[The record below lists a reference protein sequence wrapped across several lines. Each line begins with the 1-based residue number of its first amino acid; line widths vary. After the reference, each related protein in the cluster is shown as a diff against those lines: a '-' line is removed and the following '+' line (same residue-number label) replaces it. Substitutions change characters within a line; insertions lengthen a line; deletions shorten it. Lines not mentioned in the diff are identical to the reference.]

1 MRNRI
6 GIFLFLIF
14 SISTNAQRRFSPTGF
29 ASPYST
35 NWYRVGWI
43 MADSGAIDA
52 IRDTTIGA
60 SFPGVRFLWL
70 HPSLDSSE
78 WVFNGNKYVKQLNT
92 QDTLPGRF
100 LVTTSSLASQGFLKN
115 ITGYI
120 QQGTNVILTGSGTLG
135 SPYVIN
141 ASGGSSVDS
150 AVNPGLFLKQTISGT
165 TKTIYADS
173 SFATGLSG
181 YYLRRIDTSVY
192 VTPTQLSTGLAT
204 KQGIITT
211 GTTLQYYRGDL
222 SLATFP
228 TNLSA
233 FTNGP
238 GYITNNQ
245 SITFTASGDI
255 NGTYTNPTV
264 LTPTLTINAN
274 AVTYSKFQQA
284 VGQGLLGAQSAGNYG
299 LITIGSGLIISGSV
313 LSATGSGGSSGVD
326 TIWRTPGKDS
336 IQFTIQG
343 RYHSIFDSVDGGS
356 GSGITQLTGDGTAGP
371 GSGSQAFTL
380 ATVNSNIGTF
390 GSASAVAQFTANG
403 KGLVTAITAV
413 PIQIAESQVTSLTS
427 DLAGK
432 QSTLSNTP
440 SGGFPLFNLNAS
452 AIREL
457 FAGTNVTI
465 DSTTHTGGYTINSS
479 GGGAVSSVSNSD
491 GTLTIS
497 PTTGAV
503 VASLALGHA
512 NTWITNP
519 QTFNGGVA
527 LGSNVTF
534 ATDNT
539 YNIGTSSV
547 GANTVNTRFVSSP
560 GILSLQTAGSNPIV
574 FGPNSATKMQ
584 LAVTGQLQL
593 NAYTTS
599 TSFTGTPLAFLQTDA
614 SGDLIQTPLSSVQT
628 ALSGTGYVK
637 FAGITPSYLTPTQVT
652 ADLNLFTSSL
662 QGLVPSSGGGTT
674 NYLRADGT
682 WAAPSGGG
690 GSLPSGISPLYL
702 QATGTST
709 YQFAD
714 PRQLDTLYIVDDGQ
728 SNDYG
733 NADAGYIGDTL
744 SDSRVQ
750 VADTVTGGWKVAHA
764 GFYPF
769 NIQSPTQYS
778 LSHSFYFA
786 RKLAREQGKIV
797 RLIHNGHNGQTIS
810 AWFTTTSQSLLDTL
824 VQRINRF
831 VPSGYRIVLFDWD
844 QGESDNSTVFG
855 TYNIAWDSVKANL
868 HRRCPSFALS
878 TMIAVVGMPQV
889 ALGAPTGYQ
898 GQDPN
903 LQTRD
908 YNLDVRDAYINTD
921 SAYIN
926 TTSASNPVHFNAD
939 GLKYIGVSAIYNFYQ
954 GLALYYTRNNPGTL
968 AGAPINPGRIT
979 VRYTEAPGG
988 GAYYDAVNAMNRSA
1002 TGRTGVHLLSSDST
1016 STVGYFGLAGPSG
1029 SYIAANQVV
1038 LFSET
1043 NSDLLLGRNFVT
1055 YIDFTSTGVT
1065 MPQKLLYTASTEAS
1079 FTNTTAASG
1088 AGFTFTGDASNFV
1101 NLQLGNSGST
1111 IANSFNIYVNN
1122 GYKALLQPTGT
1133 IIMDST
1139 VYSGGVA
1146 RSTLDVRGSMSY
1158 RIDSFGVTT
1167 NTTLGNH
1174 QNVALFKTGAT
1185 NDTCYLPNATTGVY
1199 RRYIIKKT
1207 DTGAVG
1213 NVVII
1218 PFTNQSIDKALGN
1231 YVLTQTSST
1240 VTIES
1245 DGLSTWYKIGSS
1257 ATSGTTYTFTNGLT
1271 NSSGTVSLGGPLT
1284 GATTITGTG
1293 QTFTYTAGGTGT
1305 FKWSGFSQD
1314 TTSTV
1319 GVDVVAPDS
1328 SRRMIPW
1335 AKFALKLADYL
1346 PTYNIYAHN
1355 GLYSS
1360 GGDSIGLGT
1369 NPLDQNTTLPFAGN
1383 TLTMSGGPL
1392 AYTGGYS
1399 WGPGSGLLS
1408 STVSIR
1414 PGVMTDVTSAASS
1427 TLTNVYVVGEAGPTL
1442 GATNTSVTYTNAYSF
1457 FINGPTAGTNVT
1469 ITNPYALGVTGNS
1482 LLQGAVAITG
1492 SLTAGTVNIYGK
1504 NDLTAQTGAVGTVT
1518 SYSVSGSGSFN
1529 TFRVGGYIT
1538 VTAVSLDVIQLQVTW
1553 TDETNTS
1560 RTQSFFVQGATTGIS
1575 ATGANAYSPMDIRVK
1590 QGTTITVATVL
1601 TTGTGSITYDVGA
1614 TITQL
1619 Y

>member
-1 MRNRI
+1 MKKT
-6 GIFLFLIF
+6 F
-14 SISTNAQRRFSPTGF
+14 SIFVLLIWSLMAMSQTYNPSLGTVSNKPYAPAQGFPTDSRSFFYDATNFLWR
-29 ASPYST
+29 PYQNVNEVWSYL
-35 NWYRVGWI
+35 NLAKYRVGNFIVVIDSGGTLQSNGTYINGHNTFWMFKDSTGNSNLVEMSLFGTSGACAGCLLASNNLNDLI
-43 MADSGAIDA
+43 SAPAARTNLGLGAMATQGVNAGGDLSGVWPSPTVSFFNGLPPSYYLAYSHLTGTPPGISLTTSGTSGAATYNSGTGILNIPVYTTSGGGACLNCNADSIGGVPVDLVDSLHNNYCLIIDTINNKIKLAACGSGGGGSGTVTSVAMTVPTSLLAISGTP
-52 IRDTTIGA
+52 ITT
-60 SFPGVRFLWL
+60 
-70 HPSLDSSE
+70 
-78 WVFNGNKYVKQLNT
+78 
-92 QDTLPGRF
+92 
-100 LVTTSSLASQGFLKN
+100 
-115 ITGYI
+115 
-120 QQGTNVILTGSGTLG
+120 SGTLG
-135 SPYVIN
+135 LTLAN
-141 ASGGSSVDS
+141 ASSNTVWGNGTGS
-150 AVNPGLFLKQTISGT
+150 
-165 TKTIYADS
+165 
-173 SFATGLSG
+173 TGAPG
-181 YYLRRIDTSVY
+181 YYAPTS
-192 VTPTQLSTGLAT
+192 TNLNTWFGGTIQGQLTLT
-204 KQGIITT
+204 TT
-211 GTTLQYYRGDL
+211 GTSGAATLIGTTLNIPQYTG
-222 SLATFP
+222 
-228 TNLSA
+228 
-233 FTNGP
+233 G
-238 GYITNNQ
+238 
-245 SITFTASGDI
+245 
-255 NGTYTNPTV
+255 GTPANPTGTV
-264 LTPTLTINAN
+264 GLT
-274 AVTYSKFQQA
+274 AVN
-284 VGQGLLGAQSAGNYG
+284 G
-299 LITIGSGLIISGSV
+299 
-313 LSATGSGGSSGVD
+313 SATTYMRSD
-326 TIWRTPGKDS
+326 AAPP
-336 IQFTIQG
+336 
-343 RYHSIFDSVDGGS
+343 
-356 GSGITQLTGDGTAGP
+356 L
-371 GSGSQAFTL
+371 SQAIVPTW
-380 ATVNSNIGTF
+380 T
-390 GSASAVAQFTANG
+390 
-403 KGLVTAITAV
+403 GL
-413 PIQIAESQVTSLTS
+413 
-427 DLAGK
+427 
-432 QSTLSNTP
+432 
-440 SGGFPLFNLNAS
+440 
-452 AIREL
+452 
-457 FAGTNVTI
+457 
-465 DSTTHTGGYTINSS
+465 H
-479 GGGAVSSVSNSD
+479 
-491 GTLTIS
+491 
-497 PTTGAV
+497 
-503 VASLALGHA
+503 
-512 NTWITNP
+512 
-519 QTFNGGVA
+519 TFNGGLA

-539 YNIGTSSV
+539 YSIGTSSV
-547 GANTVNTRFVSSP
+547 GANTINTRFVSSP

-574 FGPNSATKMQ
+574 FGPNSTTKMS
-584 LAVTGQLQL
+584 LAVNGQLQL
-593 NAYTTS
+593 SAYTTS
-599 TSFTGTPLAFLQTDA
+599 TSFTGTPLAFIQTDA
-614 SGDLIQTPLSSVQT
+614 SGNLIQTPLSGVQT

-637 FAGITPSYLTPTQVT
+637 FSGTTPSYLTPTQVT
-652 ADLNLFTSSL
+652 ADLNVFTSSL

-690 GSLPSGISPLYL
+690 GSLPTGISPLYL

-968 AGAPINPGRIT
+968 AGAPITPGRIT

-1055 YIDFTSTGVT
+1055 YIDLTSAGVT

-1133 IIMDST
+1133 IIMDSA

-1146 RSTLDVRGSMSY
+1146 RSTLDIRGSSSY
-1158 RIDSFGVTT
+1158 RIDSFGVNT
-1167 NTTLGNH
+1167 NATLGNH

-1199 RRYIIKKT
+1199 RRYVIKKT
-1207 DTGAVG
+1207 DTGSVG

-1231 YVLTQTSST
+1231 YLLTQTNST
-1240 VTIES
+1240 ITIES
-1245 DGLSTWYKIGSS
+1245 DGLSTWYKLGSS
-1257 ATSGTTYTFTNGLT
+1257 SASGSTPTLQQVFTAGTT
-1271 NSSGTVSLGGPLT
+1271 LT
-1284 GATTITGTG
+1284 GTNAVTNTG
-1293 QTFTYTAGGTGT
+1293 QIFTWTNGGTGVW
-1305 FKWSGFSQD
+1305 KWSGLSQD
-1314 TTSTV
+1314 TTNTM
-1319 GVDVVAPDS
+1319 GVQVAGNDS
-1328 SRRMIPW
+1328 SERRIPW

-1346 PTYNIYAHN
+1346 PTYNIFAAN
-1355 GLYSS
+1355 GLTAA
-1360 GGDSIGLGT
+1360 GGDSIYLGGALNQNTTIGLGT
-1369 NPLDQNTTLPFAGN
+1369 NTLNITGSGGGIINFFASLDYNYTAATDANYTVTEGAPVYYLPNTSANRTITLPTA
-1383 TLTMSGGPL
+1383 TTSGRIIIF
-1392 AYTGGYS
+1392 Y
-1399 WGPGSGLLS
+1399 
-1408 STVSIR
+1408 
-1414 PGVMTDVTSAASS
+1414 
-1427 TLTNVYVVGEAGPTL
+1427 N
-1442 GATNTSVTYTNAYSF
+1442 TNTSFTWSFASTVNYAGGGTLTTLSPNTWYTIMSVAGAWVVMGTYAKSGPISYGHTIFTPTTGGTVSLINNQYNIINPAGALLAVTLNLPSSPQNNDVVYIKFTQTVSTVTYA
-1457 FINGPTAGTNVT
+1457 NGTVVDGITAPTAGGLV
-1469 ITNPYALGVTGNS
+1469 V
-1482 LLQGAVAITG
+1482 
-1492 SLTAGTVNIYGK
+1492 LTY
-1504 NDLTAQTGAVGTVT
+1504 D
-1518 SYSVSGSGSFN
+1518 S
-1529 TFRVGGYIT
+1529 
-1538 VTAVSLDVIQLQVTW
+1538 
-1553 TDETNTS
+1553 
-1560 RTQSFFVQGATTGIS
+1560 
-1575 ATGANAYSPMDIRVK
+1575 
-1590 QGTTITVATVL
+1590 GTT
-1601 TTGTGSITYDVGA
+1601 SWY
-1614 TITQL
+1614 
-1619 Y
+1619 

>member
-1 MRNRI
+1 MNPCRRKR
-6 GIFLFLIF
+6 LLDKYRPLLLAVLILTSF
-14 SISTNAQRRFSPTGF
+14 SGYGQTFNPSLHVVINSAMGEAQAAPLDARSMFYDGTNFIYRSYQSTSEVLSYLNLSK
-29 ASPYST
+29 
-35 NWYRVGWI
+35 YRYGNFIIIV
-43 MADSGAIDA
+43 DSG
-52 IRDTTIGA
+52 
-60 SFPGVRFLWL
+60 
-70 HPSLDSSE
+70 
-78 WVFNGNKYVKQLNT
+78 
-92 QDTLPGRF
+92 
-100 LVTTSSLASQGFLKN
+100 
-115 ITGYI
+115 
-120 QQGTNVILTGSGTLG
+120 GTL
-135 SPYVIN
+135 
-141 ASGGSSVDS
+141 
-150 AVNPGLFLKQTISGT
+150 
-165 TKTIYADS
+165 
-173 SFATGLSG
+173 
-181 YYLRRIDTSVY
+181 
-192 VTPTQLSTGLAT
+192 
-204 KQGIITT
+204 
-211 GTTLQYYRGDL
+211 
-222 SLATFP
+222 
-228 TNLSA
+228 
-233 FTNGP
+233 
-238 GYITNNQ
+238 Q
-245 SITFTASGDI
+245 S
-255 NGTYTNPTV
+255 NGTYTNPHNVYYMFADSTTNGGLV
-264 LTPTLTINAN
+264 KLNLFGTSGCSGCLLSANNLSDLAN
-274 AVTYSKFQQA
+274 A
-284 VGQGLLGAQSAGNYG
+284 
-299 LITIGSGLIISGSV
+299 
-313 LSATGSGGSSGVD
+313 
-326 TIWRTPGKDS
+326 
-336 IQFTIQG
+336 
-343 RYHSIFDSVDGGS
+343 
-356 GSGITQLTGDGTAGP
+356 GTARGNL
-371 GSGSQAFTL
+371 GLGNMATQTTTVIGTDVSGTYPAAL
-380 ATVNSNIGTF
+380 TVNS
-390 GSASAVAQFTANG
+390 
-403 KGLVTAITAV
+403 
-413 PIQIAESQVTSLTS
+413 IQGHN
-427 DLAGK
+427 LAYI
-432 QSTLSNTP
+432 QNYN
-440 SGGFPLFNLNAS
+440 NLNNVPAPLTLTTS
-452 AIREL
+452 
-457 FAGTNVTI
+457 GT
-465 DSTTHTGGYTINSS
+465 TGVATYNSGTGILNIPNYTSS
-479 GGGAVSSVSNSD
+479 GGGTCLNCNADTVAGLYVDRSANRNGWLLGLDTVNGKWILYPPDTASGGGGITSLNGLTASTQTFATGTAGTDFAIVSSTSTHTFNLPIASAINTGKLSNTDWSTFNGKITNPMSAVGDLILGGTSGAPTRLGIGTNTYVLTSNGTTASWQPSSGGISQLFGKAPIIILGTDTVTADTLTGGQNLATQGYVTRNTVGSVSNSD

-519 QTFNGGVA
+519 QTFNGGLV

-539 YNIGTSSV
+539 YSIGTSSV
-547 GANTVNTRFVSSP
+547 GANAINTRFVSSP

-637 FAGITPSYLTPTQVT
+637 FAGTTPSYLTPTQAT

-682 WAAPSGGG
+682 WDAPSGGG

-1055 YIDFTSTGVT
+1055 YIDLTSTGVT
-1065 MPQKLLYTASTEAS
+1065 MPQKLLYTAATEAS
-1079 FTNTTAASG
+1079 FTNTTSTAG
-1088 AGFTFTGDASNFV
+1088 AGFTFTGDASNFA
-1101 NLQLGNSGST
+1101 NFQLGNSGST
-1111 IANSFNIYVNN
+1111 IANSLNLYVNN
-1122 GYKALLQPTGT
+1122 GEKQLWQPTGT

-1146 RSTLDVRGSMSY
+1146 RSTLDLRGSMSD

-1174 QNVALFKTGAT
+1174 QNVVLFKTGAT

-1231 YVLTQTSST
+1231 YVLTQTNST

-1271 NSSGTVSLGGPLT
+1271 NSSGTVSLGGALT

-1319 GVDVVAPDS
+1319 GIDVVAPDS

-1346 PTYNIYAHN
+1346 PTYNIYTHN

-1469 ITNPYALGVTGNS
+1469 ITNPYALGITGNS
-1482 LLQGAVAITG
+1482 LLQGSVAVTG
-1492 SLTAGTVNIYGK
+1492 VLTAGTVNIYGK

-1518 SYSVSGSGSFN
+1518 SYSVPGSGSFN